1 MANFDISE
9 LTHTKDQ
16 IVSMAS
22 EQITD
27 VATSSSS
34 EQNKLLCEHDWC
46 VFLQLHIWDFNSNGM

>member
-1 MANFDISE
+1 MVNFDILE

-27 VATSSSS
+27 VATSSS

-46 VFLQLHIWDFNSNGM
+46 VILQLHFWDFNLNGI